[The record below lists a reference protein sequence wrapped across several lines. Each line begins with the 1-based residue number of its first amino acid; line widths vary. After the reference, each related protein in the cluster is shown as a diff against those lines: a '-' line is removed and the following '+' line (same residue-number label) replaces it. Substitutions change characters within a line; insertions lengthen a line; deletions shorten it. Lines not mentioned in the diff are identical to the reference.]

1 MAIYEVKR
9 EWSPEQL
16 GYVRH
21 YLLHHETEVKNLPA
35 CCVGSRANV
44 SDTDNEYVYTVNGWM
59 LESECE
65 EIRPGG
71 GAGSGGDSE
80 SKPFVLDGDGYVFG
94 LLPEETNRF
103 IQAAKDGKLLQVY
116 LKFKTETRL
125 MIDRVM
131 IVEVDFDGNGN
142 FGQAILINGMGVQ
155 LLSRFEGNS
164 LIFISP

>member
-21 YLLHHETEVKNLPA
+21 YLLHDETDVQNLPD
-35 CCVGSRANV
+35 CCVGSKATV
-44 SDTDNEYVYTVNGWM
+44 CATDNEYVYTTSGWK

-71 GAGSGGDSE
+71 GTSGGNSGDSDI
-80 SKPFVLDGDGYVFG
+80 FVLDGDGYVFG
-94 LLPEETNRF
+94 LHQEETDRF

-116 LKFKTETRL
+116 LRIKTETRL
-125 MIDRVM
+125 MIDRAM
-131 IVEVDFDGNGN
+131 IVEVSFDGNGN
-142 FGQAILINGMGVQ
+142 FNAAILINGMGVQ
-155 LLSRFEGNS
+155 LFGQFEGNA
-164 LIFISP
+164 LIFSAS